1 MTPQRHRQAGE
12 LYHAALERTPQ
23 ERAAFLAE
31 VCGGDEALR
40 REVESLLAAHEQAGG
55 FLATAPDGG
64 LVMTQ
69 AIDGRAPVSLAGR
82 TFGAYEVLSLLGAG
96 GMGEVYLGRD
106 TRLGR
111 NVAVKLLPA
120 KHCLDAERIWR
131 FEREARAASALNHP
145 NIVTLYDIGN
155 ADEGRF
161 IVMELVEGRTL
172 RQAMEHGA
180 VPAAIPVVG
189 GQIAKALA
197 VAHAAGIVHRDV
209 KPENI
214 MIRQDGYVKVLDFGL
229 ARLVREPERGPQ
241 ALTGTHPGQVMGTVR
256 YMSPEQARG
265 ENPGAPSD
273 VFSLGVV
280 FYEMATGRHPFPS
293 DSVLGTLHAI
303 ATQTPTAPSSLN
315 SLLPRELDRT
325 ILLMLEKN
333 PAMRPTA
340 AEVDAALASGGHS
353 AATAGRQAS
362 SVAQDASKPS
372 QNLPV
377 HRTPFIGRRVDRTAL
392 QPLLIDPAIRLVTL
406 TGPGGTGKTRL
417 AVQVASDLA
426 GHFPGGT
433 CFVNLALISD
443 ARLVVPAIAQA
454 LGVRESP
461 GQPLAGVVR
470 EHLRGLGT
478 MLLILDN
485 FEHVVAAASDVAELL
500 DDCPGVKAMVTSRVV
515 LRLYGEQEYSVLP
528 LPLPEAG
535 APLSPGRLMDFPSI
549 ALFVQRAAA
558 VRPDFR
564 LTVENA
570 GAVAEICRRLD
581 GLPLAI
587 ELAAARVKVLP
598 PAGLLARIASR
609 LELLR
614 GGANDL
620 PERQRTLRS
629 TIDWSYDLLTPSEQ
643 RLFRRLAIFVGGCT
657 LEAAEAVC
665 DVQEDLDVELLDAV
679 TSLMDKSLLAQAW
692 TADGDARFTMLETLR
707 EYGQERLRQAG
718 EWELT
723 REAHAAYCLVLAE
736 EGLHAPTPADQDS
749 WLTRCDNE
757 YDNFRAALE
766 YLSSAGNT
774 EWGLRLGSALLR
786 FWESREHL
794 TEGRALLA
802 AILNKPGADTPSIH
816 RAGALFAAGVLAS
829 AQGDPITE
837 PITRESYEMYRQF
850 GDTAGMAMVM
860 NGLAIQAVGRGQYD
874 RARVHMEEA
883 LALWGQLGTG
893 RVALALSNLAN
904 IAKRQGDYA
913 TARSTYE
920 RILQDYRSVGDQR
933 GIAFALSGLGDVAA
947 REGDSGR
954 ARAHYEE
961 SLACFCGIQDQWGK
975 AGVMRDLGNLARSD
989 GKPSEAEGF
998 YRDALLAFQGL
1009 GHHRGMARV
1018 LEHLAACAA
1027 MQSRQ
1032 RQAFTLAGAA
1042 AALRERL
1049 KTPPTAEEQEELQR
1063 VLSGARAG
1071 LRAAEEAA
1079 AWQEGRRMTL
1089 SGVVEYALRE
1099 TGGLGAGSE

>member
-12 LYHAALERTPQ
+12 LYHAALDRPAY

-31 VCGGDEALR
+31 ACGCDEALR
-40 REVESLLAAHEQAGG
+40 REVESLLAAHDRAAG
-55 FLATAPDGG
+55 FLATAPAGG
-64 LVMTQ
+64 PMMTE
-69 AIDGRAPVSLAGR
+69 AIDGRTPVSVMGR

-172 RQAMEHGA
+172 RQTMEQGA

-197 VAHAAGIVHRDV
+197 VAHAAGIVHRDI

-229 ARLVREPERGPQ
+229 ARLLREPEHGPQ
-241 ALTGTHPGQVMGTVR
+241 ALTGTHPGRVMGTVR

-265 ENPGAPSD
+265 ENPAAPSD

-280 FYEMATGRHPFPS
+280 FYEMATGKHPFPS

-303 ATQTPTAPSSLN
+303 ATEAPAAPSRLN
-315 SLLPRELDRT
+315 PALSRELDGL
-325 ILLMLEKN
+325 ILGMLEKT

-340 AEVDAALASGGHS
+340 AEVDAALASGGQFPPALGRH
-353 AATAGRQAS
+353 AAAAP
-362 SVAQDASKPS
+362 QDASKRS

-392 QPLLIDPAIRLVTL
+392 QPLLLNPAIRLITL

-417 AVQVASDLA
+417 AVQVASDLGA
-426 GHFPGGT
+426 HFPGGT

-443 ARLVVPAIAQA
+443 PKLVVPAIAQA
-454 LGVRESP
+454 LAVRESP
-461 GQPLAGVVR
+461 GQPLAGLVR

-485 FEHVVAAASDVAELL
+485 FEHVVAAAPDVAELL
-500 DDCPGVKAMVTSRVV
+500 DGCPDVKGMVTSRVV
-515 LRLYGEQEYSVLP
+515 LRLYGEQEYSVQP

-535 APLSPGRLMDFPSI
+535 MALSPGRLMDFPSI

-570 GAVAEICRRLD
+570 PAVAEICRRLD

-614 GGANDL
+614 GGASDL
-620 PERQRTLRS
+620 PERQRTLRN

-643 RLFRRLAIFVGGCT
+643 RLFRRLAVFVGGCT

-665 DVQEDLDVELLDAV
+665 NVQEDLEVEVLDAV
-679 TSLMDKSLLAQAW
+679 TSLLDKSLLAQSIAAEED
-692 TADGDARFTMLETLR
+692 TRFTMLETLR
-707 EYGQERLRQAG
+707 EYGQERLRQTG
-718 EWELT
+718 EWDVT

-736 EGLHAPTPADQDS
+736 EGLHAPTHAAQDA
-749 WLTRCDNE
+749 WLARCDRE

-766 YLSSAGNT
+766 YLATAGNT
-774 EWGLRLGSALLR
+774 EWGLRLAGALLR

-794 TEGRALLA
+794 TEGRAMLA
-802 AILNKPGADTPSIH
+802 AILDKPGAEAPSIP
-816 RAGALFAAGVLAS
+816 RAGALFAAGVLA
-829 AQGDPITE
+829 AGQLDPGTE
-837 PITRESYEMYRQF
+837 SLTRESFEMYREL
-850 GDTAGMAMVM
+850 GETAGMAMVM
-860 NGLAIQAVGRGQYD
+860 NGLAIGAVSRGQYD
-874 RARVHMEEA
+874 QARNHVEEA
-883 LALWGQLGTG
+883 LALWGKLGAG
-893 RVALALSNLAN
+893 KVALALSNLAN
-904 IAKRQGDYA
+904 IAKHQGDYA

-920 RILQDYRSVGDQR
+920 RILEDYRALGDDR
-933 GIAFALSGLGDVAA
+933 GIAFTLSGLGDVDA
-947 REGDSGR
+947 REGEYGR
-954 ARAHYEE
+954 ARLHYDE
-961 SLACFCGIQDQWGK
+961 SLARYRGIHDQWGT
-975 AGVMRDLGNLARSD
+975 AGVLRDLGNLSRSE
-989 GKPSEAEGF
+989 GKASEAESF
-998 YRDALLAFQGL
+998 YREALRIFRGL
-1009 GHHRGMARV
+1009 GHHRGIARV

-1027 MQSRQ
+1027 MQGRPH
-1032 RQAFTLAGAA
+1032 RALTLAGAA
-1042 AALRERL
+1042 AVMRERL
-1049 KTPPTAEEQEELQR
+1049 KTPLFAAEGEELGR
-1063 VLSGARAG
+1063 ILEGVKSG
-1071 LRAAEEAA
+1071 LPAAEEAA
-1079 AWQEGRRMTL
+1079 AWEEGRGMTL
-1089 SGVVEYALRE
+1089 NGVVGYALGE
-1099 TGGLGAGSE
+1099 SA

>member
-1 MTPQRHRQAGE
+1 MTPQRQAGE
-12 LYHAALERTPQ
+12 LYHAALERPPR
-23 ERAAFLAE
+23 ERAAFLE
-31 VCGGDEALR
+31 ETCGGDEGLR
-40 REVESLLAAHEQAGG
+40 REVESLLAAHERADG
-55 FLATAPDGG
+55 FLATDPDCG
-64 LVMTQ
+64 LLMTQ
-69 AIDGRAPVSLAGR
+69 AIDARAPATVVGR

-96 GMGEVYLGRD
+96 EMAEVYLGRD

-172 RQAMEHGA
+172 RQTMEPGAM
-180 VPAAIPVVG
+180 PAGIPVIG

-197 VAHAAGIVHRDV
+197 VAHAAGIVHRDI

-229 ARLVREPERGPQ
+229 ARLMRESERGPE
-241 ALTGTHPGQVMGTVR
+241 ALTGTHPGRVMGTVR

-265 ENPGAPSD
+265 ENPAAPSD

-293 DSVLGTLHAI
+293 ESVLGTLHAI
-303 ATQTPTAPSSLN
+303 ATEMPAAPSGLN
-315 SLLPRELDRT
+315 PGLSRELEAL
-325 ILLMLEKN
+325 ILSMLEKK
-333 PAMRPTA
+333 PALRPTA
-340 AEVDAALASGGHS
+340 AEVDSALAGVGQHT
-353 AATAGRQAS
+353 ATAGRQTVGAHLE
-362 SVAQDASKPS
+362 AAPKRS

-377 HRTPFIGRRVDRTAL
+377 HRTPFIGRRADRAAL
-392 QPLLIDPAIRLVTL
+392 QPLLLDPAIRLITL

-417 AVQVASDLA
+417 AVQVAADLA

-443 ARLVVPAIAQA
+443 AKLVVPAIAQA
-454 LGVRESP
+454 LGVREIA
-461 GQPLAGVVR
+461 GQPLAGLVR
-470 EHLRGLGT
+470 EHLRGLGA

-485 FEHVVAAASDVAELL
+485 FEQLAAAAPEVAELL
-500 DDCPGVKAMVTSRVV
+500 DDCPEVKAMVTSRVV
-515 LRLYGEQEYSVLP
+515 LRIYGEQEYSVLP

-535 APLSPGRLMDFPSI
+535 TPLSPGRLMDFPSI

-570 GAVAEICRRLD
+570 AAVAEICRRLD

-620 PERQRTLRS
+620 PERQRTLRG
-629 TIDWSYDLLTPSEQ
+629 TIDWSYDLLTASEQ

-665 DVQEDLDVELLDAV
+665 NVQEDLEVEVLDAV
-679 TSLMDKSLLAQAW
+679 TSLVDKSLLTQTGAG
-692 TADGDARFTMLETLR
+692 DEDARFTMLETLR
-707 EYGQERLRQAG
+707 EYGQERLKQAG

-736 EGLHAPTPADQDS
+736 EGLHAPTPADQDA
-749 WLTRCDNE
+749 WLARCDSE

-766 YLSSAGNT
+766 YLSTAGNA
-774 EWGLRLGSALLR
+774 EWGLRMATALLR
-786 FWESREHL
+786 FWESREYL
-794 TEGRALLA
+794 AEGRAMLD
-802 AILNKPGADTPSIH
+802 AILQKPGAEAPSIH
-816 RAGALFAAGVLAS
+816 RAEALFAAGVLSS
-829 AQGDPITE
+829 AQLDPATE
-837 PITRESYEMYRQF
+837 RLTQESFDMYRQF

-860 NGLAIQAVGRGQYD
+860 NGLSIQAVRRGEYD
-874 RARVHMEEA
+874 QARARVEEA
-883 LALWGQLGTG
+883 LALWGKLGAG
-893 RVALALSNLAN
+893 KVALALSNLAN
-904 IAKRQGDYA
+904 IAKHQGDYA

-920 RILQDYRSVGDQR
+920 RILEDYRSVGDNR
-933 GIAFALSGLGDVAA
+933 GIAFTLNGLGDVAA
-947 REGDSGR
+947 REGDTAR

-961 SLACFCGIQDQWGK
+961 SLARFRGIRDQWGT
-975 AGVMRDLGNLARSD
+975 AGVLRDLGNLARSE
-989 GKPSEAEGF
+989 GKPGEAESF
-998 YRDALLAFQGL
+998 YREALRIFQGV
-1009 GHHRGMARV
+1009 GHHRGIARV
-1018 LEHLAACAA
+1018 LEHPAACAA
-1027 MQSRQ
+1027 MQGRP
-1032 RQAFTLAGAA
+1032 RRALTLAGAA
-1042 AALRERL
+1042 AAMRERL
-1049 KTPPTAEEQEELQR
+1049 KTPLSAAEHEDLERILGG
-1063 VLSGARAG
+1063 VRAG
-1071 LRAAEEAA
+1071 LAGAEQAA
-1079 AWQEGRRMTL
+1079 AWEEGRGMTL
-1089 SGVVEYALRE
+1089 NQVAEHAL
-1099 TGGLGAGSE
+1099 SS